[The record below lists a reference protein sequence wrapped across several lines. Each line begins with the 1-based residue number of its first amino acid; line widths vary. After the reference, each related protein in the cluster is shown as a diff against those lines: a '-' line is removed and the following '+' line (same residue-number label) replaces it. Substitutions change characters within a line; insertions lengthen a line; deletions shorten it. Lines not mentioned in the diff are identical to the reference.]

1 MVGFL
6 YEYAKQEIHQFLC
19 LVGHLSG
26 KKEIKGDW
34 RLSICLSGVMN
45 EK

>member
-26 KKEIKGDW
+26 KKEKETGGYPYV
-34 RLSICLSGVMN
+34 CLAL
-45 EK
+45 